1 MKSGVLWGAAYVSL
15 FSTGVAFGQASPQVA
30 ASLSQSA
37 HSPVGAWEGEVDTGK
52 WPLFIALGIEPVTTG
67 LGGKLEFLGQT
78 APLVPFSSDGSAFR
92 IKAGKYIELVGRR
105 EGEVLVG
112 HLIEGKDQLP
122 FRLRAVPIYP
132 KPRDRLEAWAQ
143 DLDALENRFLPADRS
158 FSPGERALFQERLAD
173 IRAQLPQ
180 LTDAEVTM
188 KMAAA
193 IALAGNPHTRLYL
206 LRNATE
212 LRRMPIRLWWFHDG
226 LRVVR
231 ATDEHKKLVGCRVDS
246 IGGRPARIARDMV
259 APAFAGTPSWVDYKS
274 VYSLT
279 SPEALKGTGVV
290 ENMESIDYGLS
301 GCVLAGRVNLKPL
314 PLVRS
319 EDSVEAWW
327 DLTPLHSSGGAG
339 WVQALQSS
347 RTKLPLYLQNPN
359 KNYWFRY
366 LPDSRTLYF
375 QYNRSSDMKE
385 ENTEAFTNR
394 LVAELQKQPMKS
406 LVIDFRFNTGGNL
419 HLGADL
425 MKKLQAQ
432 TKGMDRWII
441 TGRSTFSAGITHV
454 ASWREAGNVMIV
466 GEPVGDGMEFWS
478 EGGNIKL
485 PNSGYDAHFANGRHS
500 YSPAP
505 CPAGIYCYDLSAA
518 SLDPEAPIFVTWAQ
532 YSSGRDP
539 AMEFILSKATKR
551 KSLST
556 RQALKRNYRR
566 S

>member
-1 MKSGVLWGAAYVSL
+1 MKTGVLCGAACAAL
-15 FSTGVAFGQASPQVA
+15 FSSAAAFGQPSSQVPASAQ
-30 ASLSQSA
+30 SQSTNT
-37 HSPVGAWEGEVDTGK
+37 PVGGWEGEVDTGK
-52 WPLFIALGIEPVTTG
+52 WPLFIALLIEPVTSG
-67 LGGKLEFLGQT
+67 LGGKLEFLGQSVPLDPFT
-78 APLVPFSSDGSAFR
+78 AEGSAFR
-92 IKAGKYIELVGRR
+92 IKVGKYIELVGRR
-105 EGEVLVG
+105 EGETLVG
-112 HLIEGKDQLP
+112 HLNEGKEKLP
-122 FRLRAVPIYP
+122 FRLRAIPTYS
-132 KPRDRLEAWAQ
+132 KPRDRVEAWSQ
-143 DLDALENRFLPADRS
+143 DLDALEKRFLPADRS
-158 FSPGERALFQERLAD
+158 FSPGERILFQEHLAD

-193 IALAGNPHTRLYL
+193 IALADNPHTRLYL

-231 ATDEHKKLVGCRVDS
+231 TTKEHQQLLGCRVDS
-246 IGGRPARIARDMV
+246 IGGRPSRIARDMV
-259 APAFAGTPSWVDYKS
+259 APAFAGPPSWVDYKS

-290 ENMESIDYGLS
+290 RDMESVDYALS
-301 GCVLAGRVNLKPL
+301 GCDAAGRVSLKPL

-327 DLTPLHSSGGAG
+327 DLTPLHSSAGAG

-347 RTKLPLYLQNPN
+347 RKKLPLYLRNPN
-359 KNYWFRY
+359 SNYWFEY
-366 LPDSRTLYF
+366 LPDGQTLYF
-375 QYNRSSDMKE
+375 QYNRSSDMKG
-385 ENTEAFTNR
+385 ENTEAFTKR
-394 LVAELQKQPMKS
+394 LMTELQRRPVKAV
-406 LVIDFRFNTGGNL
+406 VIDFRFNTGGNL

-425 MKKLQAQ
+425 MKKLQEQ

-454 ASWREAGNVMIV
+454 ASWREAGNVTIV
-466 GEPVGDGMEFWS
+466 GEPVGDDMEFWS

-505 CPAGIYCYDLSAA
+505 CPAEIYCYNLSAA
-518 SLDPEAPIFVTWAQ
+518 SLDPDVPISLTWAQ

-539 AMEFILSKATKR
+539 AMDFVM
-551 KSLST
+551 T
-556 RQALKRNYRR
+556 RRPK
-566 S
+566 